1 MKDLFDLSGRVA
13 VVTGALGR
21 LGPVWMEGLL
31 QAGARVAGIDLPGA
45 VQPEAVSELER
56 RYGCDHVRIYRA
68 DVLDTRSLIA
78 ARDRSEADLGRVTIL
93 VNNAGIDQP
102 PTDIGRTY
110 RLEEVPPE
118 QSRAVL
124 EVNVLG
130 VLQVSQV
137 FGREMVLMGRGSI
150 INIGSIYA
158 SVAPDPRLYEHLVC
172 DPPFI
177 KPPAYGAS
185 KAAVLSLTQYM
196 AVHWGPYGI
205 RANALSPGGVV
216 GSQDEQFKRKFRERV
231 PLRRMAEERDL
242 VGPLV
247 FLASDAS
254 AYVSGAELR
263 VDGGFTAW

>member
-1 MKDLFDLSGRVA
+1 MKGLFDLSGHVA

-31 QAGARVAGIDLPGA
+31 QAGARVVGIDLPGA
-45 VQPEAVSELER
+45 ILREPVAELER

-68 DVLDTRSLIA
+68 DALDGGALIA
-78 ARDRSEADLGRVTIL
+78 ARDRCESELGRATIL

-110 RLEEVPPE
+110 RLEEFPLE

-137 FGREMVLMGRGSI
+137 FGREMARIGRGSI

-158 SVAPDPRLYEHLVC
+158 SVAPDPRLYEHLLC

-185 KAAVLSLTQYM
+185 KAAVVSLTKYM
-196 AVHWGPYGI
+196 AAHWGPYGV
-205 RANALSPGGVV
+205 RVNALSPGGVAAQ
-216 GSQDEQFKRKFRERV
+216 QDAEFRRKFCERV

-254 AYVSGAELR
+254 AYVSGVELR